1 MGFYDPPE
9 PTPKESFI
17 EDYCIRF
24 EESDGCVERVRKAN
38 PTLNDDDFWC
48 EVWDVA
54 QEEAEDAWEEIQRD
68 FAEAQ
73 APELLS

>member
-17 EDYCIRF
+17 EDYCIKF
-24 EESDGCVERVRKAN
+24 EESDECVERVRKAN

-48 EVWDVA
+48 EV
-54 QEEAEDAWEEIQRD
+54 
-68 FAEAQ
+68 
-73 APELLS
+73 